1 MKNYLLFAWA
11 ISLTSCHL
19 LDAECGDTCDTGS
32 VMQVSNINLANGQNS
47 GYHTLIYTSDY
58 TSEGIVPIN
67 LSDYDSIYSIN
78 STAPVRFCFS
88 ETGNS
93 VQVEQDTNP
102 PHDDIK
108 IYPTVI
114 LCRLESNTR

>member
-1 MKNYLLFAWA
+1 MMKNYLLFAWA
-11 ISLTSCHL
+11 ISLTS
-19 LDAECGDTCDTGS
+19 
-32 VMQVSNINLANGQNS
+32 ANGQNS

-58 TSEGIVPIN
+58 ASEGIVPIN
-67 LSDYDSIYSIN
+67 LSDYDSYYSSN
-78 STAPVRFCFS
+78 NTYPVRFCFS

-114 LCRLESNTR
+114 LCRLESNAR